1 MNEQEQPARDP
12 DRPEAPAS
20 QPASPPS
27 GLAIVRRAIHLL
39 SEGVRGLLI
48 SPGQV
53 LACVAS
59 LAVATCL
66 VTLFGSFGS
75 TAVDML
81 ERAGHRARVIIYL
94 KERVSSEQVSELLK
108 EIGKRPDV
116 EFANYLSAEEDRARN
131 AALLP
136 PDLASSLPPAT
147 IPGQHCIE
155 AGFGDST
162 ERIPDVVGLTSFLR
176 DLEEVEVVAEPP
188 VGAARIRAASAA
200 VRFGRLALS
209 VLAALLVVSTLFF
222 VVGTLTR
229 TMERRRE
236 EMSILRL
243 IGATDAFL
251 KTPLYIQGI
260 LQGAAGVL
268 IGASLGRF
276 AISAA
281 NTWLATELAVAIS
294 LPTGEDMLVPFS
306 LLAGAVI
313 GTLGAFIAT
322 SRRLP

>member
-1 MNEQEQPARDP
+1 MSEQEQPARDKG
-12 DRPEAPAS
+12 RPEAPSS

-27 GLAIVRRAIHLL
+27 GLAILRRALHLL

-75 TAVDML
+75 TAVDLL

-94 KERVSSEQVSELLK
+94 EERVSSEQVRDLLK

-136 PDLASSLPPAT
+136 PDLASSLPSEA

-155 AGFGDST
+155 AGFKDSPEKT
-162 ERIPDVVGLTSFLR
+162 PDVVGLTAFLR
-176 DLEEVEVVAEPP
+176 DLEKVDVVAEPP

-251 KTPLYIQGI
+251 KTPLYVQGV

-268 IGASLGRF
+268 IGAALGRF

-294 LPTGEDMLVPFS
+294 LPTGQDLLLPVS
-306 LLAGAVI
+306 LMAGATI
-313 GTLGAFIAT
+313 GMLGALIAT
-322 SRRLP
+322 TRRLP